1 MVVKPFSQVIDP
13 EKVFDIQNRQYSERL
28 LLSDTVPANST
39 KLGKVNVSNLGHFFC
54 MFITGT
60 YTTLYDSAGTVRDNG
75 VVTLSGQLI
84 DGAGQRK
91 LFNDHIPLD
100 LFLSPG
106 RRKDGTSL
114 GVLTDPASNNL
125 FYPIELEY
133 LFTANSDILLDVV
146 NTSDEANYYEI
157 CFHGIRI
164 VSDMVVKNK
173 MSAMGKPM
181 RRQRNQPI
189 PRG

>member
-13 EKVFDIQNRQYSERL
+13 EKVFSLQNQQYSEKL
-28 LLSDTVPANST
+28 FMSDTVAANST

-54 MFITGT
+54 MFITGSYSSLASPVAAIVDT
-60 YTTLYDSAGTVRDNG
+60 G
-75 VVTLSGQLI
+75 VSYLSGQMI

-100 LFLSPG
+100 LWLSPG
-106 RRKDGTSL
+106 RRRDVNSTT
-114 GVLTDPASNNL
+114 VLTDPVGNNL

-133 LFTANSDILLDVV
+133 LFTANSDILLEVV
-146 NTSDEANYYEI
+146 NTSDETNYYEI

-164 VSDMVVKNK
+164 VSDMVVKNRLG
-173 MSAMGKPM
+173 AMGKM
-181 RRQRNQPI
+181 RTAKNQPV